1 MEKAEQRSLLQSL
14 GFVRVDGLNANGQVT
29 DKYEIQADP
38 ERVGRWDYNNG
49 TFVVVTTDGEVWIG
63 RCPASTSDHNRL
75 TLSCPNGQG
84 AFVPCSNGE
93 RIGMHDLLDRLADP
107 DSLPRR

>member
-1 MEKAEQRSLLQSL
+1 MEKAEQRTMLREL
-14 GFVRVDGLNANGQVT
+14 GFVRVDGLMAHSQVT
-29 DKYEIQADP
+29 GKYEITP
-38 ERVGRWDYNNG
+38 ETERVGRWDYNNG
-49 TFVVVTTDGEVWIG
+49 TFVVVTMDGEVWIG
-63 RCPASTSDHNRL
+63 RRPVSASDYESL

-93 RIGMHDLLDRLADP
+93 KVGMHDLLDRLADP